1 MKKKEV
7 DGRAWEDRSVAG
19 ELASFSSGAGRRRR
33 MLDGFHVKGAGP
45 LVVFVHGMGSNFYRS
60 GLKKA
65 FLAGGAA
72 RGEGV
77 LSFDNRGAGRG
88 TEGERFRECLD
99 DIDGALRWA
108 RRRGYREAVLVGHST
123 GCQKITY
130 WQAMR
135 GGRGGRDR
143 AAVRGLVLLAPAD
156 DNAILRRDL
165 GRAFA
170 GRVAWAK
177 RQVAEGRREAQ
188 VPGLYERFEAARFLS
203 VADERNPE
211 ANVFRYAGRLEKFRK
226 VKIPVLAVFG
236 SEEEFAAIPPSE
248 MLGILAEKTKSARFL
263 GWEVEGAGHGFHGFE
278 EDVAEGTFR
287 WIATQ
292 GRGAGRRKAGK

>member
-1 MKKKEV
+1 MKT
-7 DGRAWEDRSVAG
+7 DGTERTWADRSVAG
-19 ELASFSSGAGRRRR
+19 ELVSFASGAGRRRR

-60 GLKKA
+60 GLKKS
-65 FLAGGAA
+65 FLSGGAA
-72 RGEGV
+72 RGQGV

-108 RRRGYREAVLVGHST
+108 RRQGYREAVLVGHST

-130 WQAMR
+130 WQALR
-135 GGRGGRDR
+135 GARGARGRT
-143 AAVRGLVLLAPAD
+143 AVRGLVLLAPAD

-170 GRVAWAK
+170 ARVAWAK

-211 ANVFRYAGRLEKFRK
+211 ANVFRYAGRLDKFRS
-226 VKIPVLAVFG
+226 VTIPVLAVFG
-236 SEEEFAAIPPSE
+236 SEEEFAAIPPSK
-248 MLGILAEKTKSARFL
+248 MLEILAGKTKSPNFL
-263 GWEVEGAGHGFHGFE
+263 AWEVEGAGHGFHGFE
-278 EDVAEGTFR
+278 DDVAEGTFR
-287 WIATQ
+287 WIATLRRG
-292 GRGAGRRKAGK
+292 GRGKAAAK